1 MSMSASLTASGSSSR
16 RAIDADQVAGKYRMS
31 RRQVFRAADAGTIPS
46 GFRIGR
52 LRRWDEV
59 AIDDHI
65 AAGCPPVRRG
75 HR

>member
-1 MSMSASLTASGSSSR
+1 MSMSASLAPSASPSR
-16 RAIDADQVAGKYRMS
+16 RAINADQVAGKYRMS
-31 RRQVFRAADAGTIPS
+31 RRQVFRCADSGAIPP